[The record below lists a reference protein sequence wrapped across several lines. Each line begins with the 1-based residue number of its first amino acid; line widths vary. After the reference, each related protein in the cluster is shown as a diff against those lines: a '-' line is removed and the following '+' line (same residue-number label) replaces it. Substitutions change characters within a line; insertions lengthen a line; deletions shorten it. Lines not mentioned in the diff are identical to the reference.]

1 MLSPTER
8 EVRYDLRRHLEW
20 ERKMRERDMN
30 VNGRD
35 SAPAAAAAGE
45 KGSEGVA
52 GYNGDE

>member
-8 EVRYDLRRHLEW
+8 EVQYDLRRHLEW

-30 VNGRD
+30 VNGQY
-35 SAPAAAAAGE
+35 SAPAAAGE